1 MNRNFAS
8 DACTLTA
15 SLYQNGN
22 RTGDFIN
29 RMDDFG
35 RFHTGDFSSI
45 SYVRPNTVACIRVIL
60 TSTRTGNSLKIN
72 RMKISKINRM
82 TKKIIGT
89 GDFFSRI
96 KINRIKNQPYQNRPY
111 GKLTVWPYRI
121 TGMETQIG
129 SMKIKSTVW
138 KIIITR
144 MKIKSPV

>member
-1 MNRNFAS
+1 MPRLRDLETRFWQGRLPYQAS
-8 DACTLTA
+8 VSVGWRYVPPT

-35 RFHTGDFSSI
+35 RFHTVDFLSI

-111 GKLTVWPYRI
+111 GKLTV
-121 TGMETQIG
+121 
-129 SMKIKSTVW
+129 
-138 KIIITR
+138 
-144 MKIKSPV
+144 